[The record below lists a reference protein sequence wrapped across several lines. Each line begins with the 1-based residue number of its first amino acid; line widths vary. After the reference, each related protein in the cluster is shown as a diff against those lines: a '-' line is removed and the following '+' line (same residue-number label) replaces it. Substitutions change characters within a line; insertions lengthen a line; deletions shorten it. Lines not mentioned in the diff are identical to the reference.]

1 LPTKKRKIIVEAATS
16 ADGYIARPDGD
27 IEWLTSHPN
36 PKGMYGM
43 AAFIRTIDTILY
55 GRKTYEFGVQ
65 MGVTFDRKI
74 RHYVFSR
81 QAPPPSVPP
90 GVKFVSEPVREFARR
105 LRATKGKDI
114 WMMGGAEIIGA
125 FLDEEAIDEFRMTMI
140 PVLIGEGI
148 PLVAPRHRYVPL
160 RLKAVRS
167 FPDGVVQV
175 HYEVGK
181 KPRPKKRK

>member
-1 LPTKKRKIIVEAATS
+1 
-16 ADGYIARPDGD
+16 
-27 IEWLTSHPN
+27 
-36 PKGMYGM
+36 
-43 AAFIRTIDTILY
+43 
-55 GRKTYEFGVQ
+55 VQ

-81 QAPPPSVPP
+81 QSPPPSVPP
-90 GVKFVSEPVREFARR
+90 GIQFVSEPVRESARR
-105 LRATKGKDI
+105 LRATRGKDI
-114 WMMGGAEIIGA
+114 WMMGGAEIIAA
-125 FLDEEAIDEFRMTMI
+125 FLDEDAIDEFRITMI
-140 PVLIGEGI
+140 TVLIGEGI

>member
-1 LPTKKRKIIVEAATS
+1 VPTKKRKIIVEAATS

-43 AAFIRTIDTILY
+43 DAFMRTIDTILY
-55 GRKTYEFGVQ
+55 GRKTYDFGVQ

-81 QAPPPSVPP
+81 QSTPPSAPA
-90 GVKFVSEPVREFARR
+90 GVEFVSEPVREFVRR
-105 LRATKGKDI
+105 LRTAKGKNI
-114 WMMGGAEIIGA
+114 WMMGGADIIAA
-125 FLDEEAIDEFRMTMI
+125 FLDEEAIDEFIITMI
-140 PVLIGEGI
+140 PVLIGDGI

-181 KPRPKKRK
+181 KPRRKRQK